1 MNNFNNMEIERVKK
15 EYYDAKAL
23 YNLLVLIDVAVFL
36 VGYALV
42 DVTSHIE
49 MSFLGFIGGFLI
61 IGSIIILFFTIIVSW
76 NKVSRLK
83 MQIDAYNAREQKMQ
97 QVHRERMVDENIGN
111 DITIDDADFA
121 TKTMKKIGGVSD
133 KLESDISYDEQAQQ
147 ARTKIVRDSLNCDYT
162 RDTVHLNELLVEMQR
177 AEGKDFNSEGNLLRY
192 KSGNGVEGIV
202 VGKDYEKIDKN
213 KDGRILISEMYPL
226 SEDEV
231 LEKIL
236 AVDGNF
242 SKTQFKSYVRAL
254 FMLLQKAWSN
264 NNYRA
269 LRPLEADSL
278 YFEHKARIEDLI
290 ERNCFDK
297 RENIGIRGCLL

>member
-61 IGSIIILFFTIIVSW
+61 IGSIIILFFPIIVAW

-121 TKTMKKIGGVSD
+121 TKTMKKIGGVV
-133 KLESDISYDEQAQQ
+133 IS
-147 ARTKIVRDSLNCDYT
+147 
-162 RDTVHLNELLVEMQR
+162 
-177 AEGKDFNSEGNLLRY
+177 
-192 KSGNGVEGIV
+192 
-202 VGKDYEKIDKN
+202 
-213 KDGRILISEMYPL
+213 
-226 SEDEV
+226 
-231 LEKIL
+231 
-236 AVDGNF
+236 
-242 SKTQFKSYVRAL
+242 
-254 FMLLQKAWSN
+254 
-264 NNYRA
+264 
-269 LRPLEADSL
+269 
-278 YFEHKARIEDLI
+278 
-290 ERNCFDK
+290 
-297 RENIGIRGCLL
+297 